1 MWKVLKIAGITI
13 VSIVLLV
20 VLAVLGLTNT
30 DFGRERVRRI
40 AVSAINKKVHG
51 VTTIGRVDGDLLRG
65 ITLRDV
71 SITDSAGGPFF
82 ASPLVQARYTLRNF
96 FSKHVIIDALGI
108 TRPTVVLDKM
118 PGHEWNFTTLFANED
133 TAKKD
138 TSARGFGSWI
148 TLHNVRLTDGHVRVK
163 MPWAPSDSLSKAAQD
178 SALRDALAGRARQRV
193 IEVPGGY
200 QNVMEF
206 SSLQAALPHVR
217 FANPDSTTR
226 LFQIGSLAMT
236 AALFNPPDADVRN
249 LHGTILMSQDSLWF
263 RGLTAALPNT
273 KLVGDGTY
281 MLTSG
286 DLNASV
292 YASPLALADLAFAYP
307 RIPTSGTGSLDL
319 TAAMRHT
326 GESDY
331 SARDIDLTVDGGT
344 LKGKIAVAM
353 GQGPNELRLHD
364 TQLAFKSI
372 DTRTIEQVA
381 PALKAPR
388 RGLLT
393 GRATL
398 AGTTAAMNIDADVAF
413 TEPRSGTS
421 RVLVVG
427 VAGSGSNGFVAKK
440 LQVTITPLQMQ
451 LARIFDPSLP
461 IGGVLTGDVTVDGA
475 LAGHMTAH
483 ADIEH
488 HEGAETTRMIA
499 DGEATRGGKDGVSA
513 DMRFDPLSLITAGKF
528 APALGLRGTAVGTV
542 HLGGSMRAVALTAD
556 LHLPDGGEL
565 ATTGTLDLESK
576 EKGYDLETHLRLFN
590 LRSVASRGPVTSLTA
605 NMMAKGRGF
614 DPKTMRAA
622 FAANVLHS
630 AVDSLAV
637 DSANIRVAIADGVA
651 TMDSVTIHTPFAQ
664 LFVDGTIGT
673 APEHAGELRYL
684 ASVDTLAALRRFIAN
699 PDSGVVRQ
707 RPAILA
713 AAIAH
718 AKADSARLAN
728 RNEVAERATGKPQP
742 SVVLDSLRAL
752 RKDSVDGSLRTA
764 GIVRGTISD
773 FDVRGSLAAENI
785 IARGNGLHRAKI
797 EYAVADGGTPHMK
810 YVVGGNLD
818 SLSASGFAIDSA
830 TIQATYT
837 APSGTIELGVYQ
849 DSGYVYRAG
858 ADFLLSLDS
867 SQVRW
872 RELALQLDTAKWT
885 SATPGYVQ
893 WGKHGIVV
901 RSLDLRHG
909 TDGRVYANGSLPVEG
924 PMNMV
929 FEVEGIEVANLVGLA
944 ESDLSA
950 TGVID
955 MKAKIAGTQR
965 APEIRGALSVMGTS
979 YKGAPLP
986 DLRLALNYANEKLVA
1001 HSDIMR
1007 EGGAPLARLDVD
1019 APINLA
1025 LAGVTG
1031 PRVLDRPLKV
1041 DFVADS
1047 LPLDALPRFTD
1058 LVSNVHGRV
1067 IGAVAARGTGTHP
1080 RVLGQ
1085 LGLDF
1090 ATFRL
1095 ESLGVDMRDIGGL
1108 VHMTGTEIVIDTIGG
1123 NSGEGWMALSG
1134 KIGIVDATN
1143 PVFDLKFTARDATVL
1158 NDELGELHANAN
1170 VAMKGPLQGV
1180 SVSGRARIVHGTIY
1194 IPTSGGPR
1202 QVSTDDAAVINVV
1215 DTSDVAMKKIV
1226 QTDSPLLE
1234 NMAIDVKLS
1243 VARDTWARSPEAN
1256 VEFYSQGPLTI
1267 LKTRDDEG
1275 ISIDG
1280 VVNTDRGEYAFLG
1293 RRFILTRG
1301 SAIFTGGADINPLL
1315 QLGAQYTIQP
1325 AGRPA
1330 LNINIAINGTVRKP
1344 VIQLTSDAQPPLS
1357 QSDLLSYLAF
1367 GQSSTSL
1374 VSSAG
1379 SSNSGG
1385 GSGSGSLVG
1394 SAAALATRQLTATAL
1409 GVMTRQFAATAARA
1423 LGADVFTITPA
1434 EVPDGGVGKYG
1445 LQTILAGTQVEA
1457 GKYVDRR
1464 TYVATQI
1471 RGSGT
1476 TPGFVVQRRL
1486 SKGYRIEAS
1495 IDSRYLVA
1503 QPTLSTNI
1511 PIRSEATFGAF
1522 LVREWKF

>member
-1 MWKVLKIAGITI
+1 MWKILKIGGIAI
-13 VSIVLLV
+13 AAIALLV

-30 DFGRERVRRI
+30 DIGRERVRRV
-40 AVSAINKKVHG
+40 AVSAINKSVHG
-51 VTTIGRVDGDLLRG
+51 VTKIGRVDGDLLRG

-96 FSKHVIIDALGI
+96 FSKHIIIDALGI
-108 TRPTVVLDKM
+108 SKPTVVLDKQ
-118 PGHEWNFTTLFANED
+118 PGHEWNFTTLFANAD

-138 TSARGFGSWI
+138 TAARGFGSWI
-148 TLHNVRLTDGHVRVK
+148 TLHNVRLIDGHVLVK
-163 MPWAPSDSLSKAAQD
+163 MPWTPSDSLPEAARD

-193 IEVPGGY
+193 IEVPVGY

-206 SSLQAALPHVR
+206 GSLQAALPRVR
-217 FANPDSTTR
+217 FADPDSATR
-226 LFQIGSLAMT
+226 IFQVGSLAMT
-236 AALFNPPDADVRN
+236 AAIFNPPDADVRD
-249 LHGTILMSQDSLWF
+249 LRGTILMSQDSLWF
-263 RGLTAALPNT
+263 RGLAAALPNT

-281 MLTSG
+281 MLESG
-286 DLNASV
+286 DLNAHFH
-292 YASPLALADLAFAYP
+292 AAPLALADLAFAYP

-353 GQGPNELRLHD
+353 GQGPDELRLHD
-364 TQLAFKSI
+364 TQLTFKSI
-372 DTRTIEQVA
+372 DTRTIEQIA
-381 PALKAPR
+381 PTLKAPR

-398 AGTTAAMNIDADVAF
+398 AGTTAAMTVDADVAF

-421 RVLVVG
+421 RVLIAG
-427 VAGSGSNGFVAKK
+427 VAGSGSKGFVAKH
-440 LQVTITPLQMQ
+440 LRVTIMPLQMQ
-451 LARIFDPSLP
+451 LARVFDPTLP
-461 IGGVLTGDVTVDGA
+461 IGGVLTGDVTLDGA
-475 LAGHMTAH
+475 LAGRMTVA
-483 ADIEH
+483 ADIVH
-488 HEGAETTRMIA
+488 HEGAEETRMVA
-499 DGEATRGGKDGVSA
+499 TGEAVRSGKDGVSA
-513 DMRFDPLSLITAGKF
+513 DMRFDPISLITAGKF
-528 APALGLRGTAVGTV
+528 APPLGLRGTATGTV
-542 HLGGSMRAVALTAD
+542 HLGGSMHAVDLTAD

-576 EKGYDLETHLRLFN
+576 EMGYDLETHLRLFN
-590 LRSVASRGPVTSLTA
+590 LRSVVSRGPVTSLTA
-605 NMMAKGRGF
+605 SMIAKGRGF
-614 DPKTMRAA
+614 DPKTMRGA

-651 TMDSVTIHTPFAQ
+651 RMDSVTIHTPFAQ

-673 APEHAGELRYL
+673 APGRTGQLRYF

-699 PDSGVVRQ
+699 PDSGVVRP

-713 AAIAH
+713 AAIAR
-718 AKADSARLAN
+718 AKADSAREAN
-728 RNEVAERATGKPQP
+728 RNEVAYRATGRPQP
-742 SVVLDSLRAL
+742 QVTLDSLRAL
-752 RKDSVDGSLRTA
+752 RKDSVDGALRTA
-764 GIVRGTISD
+764 GIVRGTTSD
-773 FDVRGSLAAENI
+773 FDVRGRLAAENL

-797 EYAVADGGTPHMK
+797 EYAITNGGTPRMK

-830 TIQATYT
+830 TIQATYA
-837 APSGTIELGVYQ
+837 APAGTIELGVYQ

-872 RELALQLDTAKWT
+872 RTVALQLDTANWT

-893 WGKHGIVV
+893 WGKHGILV

-909 TDGRVYANGSLPVEG
+909 TDGRIYANGDLPMDG
-924 PMNMV
+924 PMKLV
-929 FEVEGIEVANLVGLA
+929 FEVAGLEVANLVGLA

-950 TGVID
+950 TGLID
-955 MKAKIAGTQR
+955 FKGKIEGTQR
-965 APEIRGALSVMGTS
+965 APAIRGALSVMGTS

-986 DLRLALNYANEKLVA
+986 DLRLGMRYADEKLVA
-1001 HSDIMR
+1001 HGDLSR
-1007 EGGAPLARLDVD
+1007 EGGQPLARLDVD
-1019 APINLA
+1019 APVNLA

-1041 DFVADS
+1041 DFLADS

-1058 LVSNVHGRV
+1058 IVSNVHGRV

-1095 ESLGVDMRDIGGL
+1095 EPLGVDMHDIGGL

-1123 NSGEGWMALSG
+1123 KSGEGTMMLTG
-1134 KIGIVDATN
+1134 KIGIADATN
-1143 PVFDLKFTARDATVL
+1143 PVFDLKFAARDATVL
-1158 NDELGELHANAN
+1158 NNEVGDLHANAN
-1170 VAMKGPLQGV
+1170 VEMKGPMDGV
-1180 SVSGRARIVHGTIY
+1180 AVTGRARIVHGTIY

-1202 QVSTDDAAVINVV
+1202 QVSTDDPAVINVV
-1215 DTSDVAMKKIV
+1215 DTSDAVMKKIV

-1243 VARDTWARSPEAN
+1243 VARDTWARSPDAN

-1267 LKTRDDEG
+1267 LKNREDEG

-1280 VVNTDRGEYAFLG
+1280 VVNTDRGEYAFMG
-1293 RRFILTRG
+1293 RRFILSRG

-1315 QLGAQYTIQP
+1315 QIGAQYTIQP

-1330 LNINIAINGTVRKP
+1330 LNINIAITGTVRKP
-1344 VIQLTSDAQPPLS
+1344 VILLSSDAQPPLS

-1409 GVMTRQFAATAARA
+1409 GVMTRQFAATAARS

-1457 GKYVDRR
+1457 GKYVDRQ

-1476 TPGFVVQRRL
+1476 TPGFIVQRRL

-1495 IDSRYLVA
+1495 IDSRYLVT
-1503 QPTLSTNI
+1503 QPTLSTEV
-1511 PIRSEATFGAF
+1511 PIRSEAAFGAF
-1522 LVREWKF
+1522 LIREWKF